1 MGKMMLKSFPEDMSA
16 LTVDPCDLGRTLI
29 DGCYKQTVEVQGRSR
44 EFFTYI
50 PEGTESCRPC
60 LVVAPPSGEDGLEYM
75 ERSGLKAFADE
86 KKMFLFLMIP
96 EDGGWDLSGADADF
110 MNAVYVE
117 AQARDYY
124 VTMQDNFYA
133 CGIGDGADVAQQ
145 AACRMSS
152 EWSGLMTMGDLK
164 TDLGEITL
172 NKEAAGMGA
181 NGELQIAAE
190 RAQLP
195 VWMVVSRWEG
205 ASVSAASYW
214 RANNHSGEEVF
225 STKDADYVWFPV
237 LLRQNLEM
245 DEEMIAQVRVT
256 VGDTECS
263 LSRLE
268 QMWSYIG
275 LARRHRGQERK
286 NLRYFKDPVL
296 CGAERKTMELDGLTR
311 EWYEYVPECCTP
323 DKTWPVVVVMH
334 GRGGTAET
342 FFDISNMY
350 QVANRRKFIVAC
362 PQAGVYQQKKG
373 GLRNVASWSG
383 TLNGKPIDDIGF
395 IRAMLENMESRL
407 PVDKGRIYACGQSSG
422 GMMADTLCEFSG
434 ELFAATVSWSG
445 LYTPARSTVR
455 GERSHD
461 APPSAMMF
469 GEKDRLTAG
478 SAQIP
483 GVPFTISET
492 FKDMIEEKFRRYG
505 LDKSAVQIW
514 KDDPI
519 TWYSYPNSQGVP
531 MFTVGIV
538 DKMVHANYPE
548 ESWISYDQF
557 FCNFMRDED
566 GTVCYRGKRVQK
578 TE

>member
-1 MGKMMLKSFPEDMSA
+1 MAKMDLKCFPKDMSA
-16 LTVDPCDLGRTLI
+16 LPVDPTDLGRTLV
-29 DGCYKQTVEVQGRSR
+29 DGCFKQSVEVQGQKR
-44 EFFTYI
+44 EFITYI
-50 PEGTESCRPC
+50 PEKTASCSPC
-60 LVVAPPSGEDGLEYM
+60 LVVAPPSGEDGLEYI
-75 ERSGLKAFADE
+75 ERSGLKEFADE
-86 KKMFLFLMIP
+86 KKLFLFVMIP
-96 EDGGWDLSGADADF
+96 ENAAWNLSGADADF

-145 AACRMSS
+145 AAARMSS
-152 EWSGLMTMGDLK
+152 EWSGLMTLGDLQ
-164 TDLGEITL
+164 TSLEEITL
-172 NKEAAGMGA
+172 NKEAAGMGD
-181 NGELQIAAE
+181 GELQIAAE
-190 RAQLP
+190 RTQLP

-205 ASVSAASYW
+205 ASVSAASWW
-214 RANNHSGEEVF
+214 RANNRSGEEVF
-225 STKDADYVWFPV
+225 STKDADYIWMPAPI
-237 LLRQNLEM
+237 RQTLEM

-256 VGDTECS
+256 VGDTACS
-263 LSRLE
+263 LARLE

-286 NLRYFKDPVL
+286 NLRYFKDPLL
-296 CGAERKTMELDGLTR
+296 CGAVRKTMEVDGLTR
-311 EWYEYVPECCTP
+311 EWYEYVPKCCTP
-323 DKTWPVVVVMH
+323 DQKWPVVVVMH

-383 TLNGKPIDDIGF
+383 SLDGKSIDDIRF
-395 IRAMLENMESRL
+395 IRTMLEDMEKRL

-422 GMMADTLCEFSG
+422 GMMADTLCEFAG

-455 GERSHD
+455 GERSLD
-461 APPSAMMF
+461 APPSAMIF

-478 SAQIP
+478 TAQIP
-483 GVPFTISET
+483 DVPFTISET
-492 FKDMIEEKFRRYG
+492 FKDMIEEKFRRYQ
-505 LDKSAVQIW
+505 LDKSRVQIW
-514 KDDPI
+514 RDDPI
-519 TWYSYPNSQGVP
+519 TWYCYPDSQGVP

-538 DKMVHANYPE
+538 DHMVHANYPE

-557 FCNFMRDED
+557 FCNFCRDED
-566 GTVCYRGKRVQK
+566 GKVCYRGRRIG
-578 TE
+578 ENN

>member
-1 MGKMMLKSFPEDMSA
+1 MAKMDLKCFPEDMSA
-16 LTVDPCDLGRTLI
+16 LPVDPTDLGRTLV
-29 DGCYKQTVEVQGRSR
+29 DGCFKQSVEVQGQKR
-44 EFFTYI
+44 EFITYI
-50 PEGTESCRPC
+50 PEKTASCSPC
-60 LVVAPPSGEDGLEYM
+60 LVVAPPSGEDGLEYI
-75 ERSGLKAFADE
+75 ERSGLKEFADA
-86 KKMFLFLMIP
+86 KKLFLFVMIP
-96 EDGGWDLSGADADF
+96 ENAAWNLSGADADF

-145 AACRMSS
+145 AAARMSS
-152 EWSGLMTMGDLK
+152 EWSGLMTLGDLQ
-164 TDLGEITL
+164 TSLEEITL
-172 NKEAAGMGA
+172 NKEAAGMGD
-181 NGELQIAAE
+181 GELQIAAE
-190 RAQLP
+190 RTQLP

-205 ASVSAASYW
+205 ASVSAASWW
-214 RANNHSGEEVF
+214 RANNRSGEEVF
-225 STKDADYVWFPV
+225 STKDADYIWMPAPI
-237 LLRQNLEM
+237 RQTLEM

-256 VGDTECS
+256 VGDTACS
-263 LSRLE
+263 LARLE

-286 NLRYFKDPVL
+286 NLRYFKDPLL
-296 CGAERKTMELDGLTR
+296 CGAVRKTMEVDGLTR
-311 EWYEYVPECCTP
+311 EWYEYVPKCCTP
-323 DKTWPVVVVMH
+323 DQKWPVVVVMH

-383 TLNGKPIDDIGF
+383 SLDGKSIDDIRF
-395 IRAMLENMESRL
+395 IRTMLEDMEKRL

-422 GMMADTLCEFSG
+422 GMMADTLCEFAG

-455 GERSHD
+455 GERSLD
-461 APPSAMMF
+461 APPSAMIF

-478 SAQIP
+478 TAQIP
-483 GVPFTISET
+483 DVPFTISET
-492 FKDMIEEKFRRYG
+492 FKDMIEEKFRRYQ
-505 LDKSAVQIW
+505 LDKSRVQIW
-514 KDDPI
+514 RDDPI
-519 TWYSYPNSQGVP
+519 TWYCYPDSQGVP

-538 DKMVHANYPE
+538 DHMVHANYPE

-557 FCNFMRDED
+557 FCNFCRDED
-566 GTVCYRGKRVQK
+566 GKVCYRGRRIG
-578 TE
+578 ENN

>member
-1 MGKMMLKSFPEDMSA
+1 MAKMDLKCFPEDMSA
-16 LTVDPCDLGRTLI
+16 LPVDPTDLGRTLV
-29 DGCYKQTVEVQGRSR
+29 DGCFKQSVEVQGQKR
-44 EFFTYI
+44 EFITYI
-50 PEGTESCRPC
+50 PEKTASCSPC
-60 LVVAPPSGEDGLEYM
+60 LVVAPPSGEDGLEYI
-75 ERSGLKAFADE
+75 ERSGLKEFADE
-86 KKMFLFLMIP
+86 KKLFLFVMIP
-96 EDGGWDLSGADADF
+96 ENAAWNLSGADADF

-145 AACRMSS
+145 AAARMSS
-152 EWSGLMTMGDLK
+152 EWSGLMTLGDLQ
-164 TDLGEITL
+164 TSLEEITL
-172 NKEAAGMGA
+172 NKEAAGMGD
-181 NGELQIAAE
+181 GELQIAAE
-190 RAQLP
+190 RTQLP

-205 ASVSAASYW
+205 ASVSAASWW
-214 RANNHSGEEVF
+214 RANNRSGEEVF
-225 STKDADYVWFPV
+225 STKDADYIWMPAPI
-237 LLRQNLEM
+237 RQTLEM

-256 VGDTECS
+256 VGDTACS
-263 LSRLE
+263 LARLE

-286 NLRYFKDPVL
+286 NLRYFKDPLL
-296 CGAERKTMELDGLTR
+296 CGAVRKTMEVDGLTR
-311 EWYEYVPECCTP
+311 EWYEYVPKCCTP
-323 DKTWPVVVVMH
+323 DQKWPVVVVMH

-383 TLNGKPIDDIGF
+383 SLDGKSIDDIRF
-395 IRAMLENMESRL
+395 IRTMLEDMEKRL

-422 GMMADTLCEFSG
+422 GMMADTLCEFAG
-434 ELFAATVSWSG
+434 GLFAATVSWSG

-455 GERSHD
+455 GERSLD
-461 APPSAMMF
+461 APPSAMIF

-478 SAQIP
+478 TAQIP
-483 GVPFTISET
+483 DVPFTISET
-492 FKDMIEEKFRRYG
+492 FKDMIEEKFRRYQ
-505 LDKSAVQIW
+505 LDKSRVQIW
-514 KDDPI
+514 RDDPI
-519 TWYSYPNSQGVP
+519 TWYCYPDSQGVP

-538 DKMVHANYPE
+538 DHMVHANYPE

-557 FCNFMRDED
+557 FCNFCRDED
-566 GTVCYRGKRVQK
+566 GKVCYRGRRIG
-578 TE
+578 ENN

>member
-1 MGKMMLKSFPEDMSA
+1 MAKMDLKCFTEDMSA
-16 LTVDPCDLGRTLI
+16 LPVDPTDLGRTLV
-29 DGCYKQTVEVQGRSR
+29 DGCFKQSVEVQGQKR
-44 EFFTYI
+44 EFITYI
-50 PEGTESCRPC
+50 PEKTASCSPC
-60 LVVAPPSGEDGLEYM
+60 LVVAPPSGEDGLEYI
-75 ERSGLKAFADE
+75 ERSGLKEFADE
-86 KKMFLFLMIP
+86 KKLFLFVMIP
-96 EDGGWDLSGADADF
+96 ENAAWNLSGADADF

-145 AACRMSS
+145 AAARMSS
-152 EWSGLMTMGDLK
+152 EWSGLMTLGDLQ
-164 TDLGEITL
+164 TSLEEITL
-172 NKEAAGMGA
+172 NKEAAGMGD
-181 NGELQIAAE
+181 GELQIAAE
-190 RAQLP
+190 RTQLP

-205 ASVSAASYW
+205 ASVSAASWW
-214 RANNHSGEEVF
+214 RANNRSGEEVF
-225 STKDADYVWFPV
+225 STKDADYIWMPAPI
-237 LLRQNLEM
+237 RQTLEM

-256 VGDTECS
+256 VGDTACS
-263 LSRLE
+263 LARLE

-286 NLRYFKDPVL
+286 NLRYFKDPLL
-296 CGAERKTMELDGLTR
+296 CGAVRKTMEVDGLTR
-311 EWYEYVPECCTP
+311 EWYEYVPKCCTP
-323 DKTWPVVVVMH
+323 DQKWPVVVVMH

-383 TLNGKPIDDIGF
+383 SLDGKSIDDIRF
-395 IRAMLENMESRL
+395 IRTMLEDMEKRL

-422 GMMADTLCEFSG
+422 GMMADTLCEFAG

-455 GERSHD
+455 GERSLD
-461 APPSAMMF
+461 APPSAMIF

-478 SAQIP
+478 TAQIP
-483 GVPFTISET
+483 DVPFTISET
-492 FKDMIEEKFRRYG
+492 FKDMIEEKFRRYQ
-505 LDKSAVQIW
+505 LDKSRVQIW
-514 KDDPI
+514 RDDPI
-519 TWYSYPNSQGVP
+519 TWYCYPDSQGVP

-538 DKMVHANYPE
+538 DHMVHANYPE

-557 FCNFMRDED
+557 FCNFCRDED
-566 GTVCYRGKRVQK
+566 GKVCYRGRRIG
-578 TE
+578 ENN

>member
-1 MGKMMLKSFPEDMSA
+1 MAKMDLKCFSEDMSA
-16 LTVDPCDLGRTLI
+16 LPVDPTDLGRTLV
-29 DGCYKQTVEVQGRSR
+29 DGCFKQSVEVQGQKR
-44 EFFTYI
+44 EFITYI
-50 PEGTESCRPC
+50 PEKTASCSPC
-60 LVVAPPSGEDGLEYM
+60 LVVAPPSGEDGLEYI
-75 ERSGLKAFADE
+75 ERSGLKEFADE
-86 KKMFLFLMIP
+86 KKLFLFVMIP
-96 EDGGWDLSGADADF
+96 ENAAWNLSGADADF

-145 AACRMSS
+145 AAARMSS
-152 EWSGLMTMGDLK
+152 EWSGLMTLGDLQ
-164 TDLGEITL
+164 TSLEEITL
-172 NKEAAGMGA
+172 NKEAAGMGD
-181 NGELQIAAE
+181 GELQIAAE
-190 RAQLP
+190 RTQLP

-205 ASVSAASYW
+205 ASVSAASWW
-214 RANNHSGEEVF
+214 RANNRSGEEVF
-225 STKDADYVWFPV
+225 STKDADYIWMPAPI
-237 LLRQNLEM
+237 RQTLEM

-256 VGDTECS
+256 VGDTACS
-263 LSRLE
+263 LARLE

-286 NLRYFKDPVL
+286 NLRYFKDPLL
-296 CGAERKTMELDGLTR
+296 CGAVRKTMEVDGLTR
-311 EWYEYVPECCTP
+311 EWYEYVPKCCTP
-323 DKTWPVVVVMH
+323 DQKWPVVVVMH

-383 TLNGKPIDDIGF
+383 SLDGKSIDDIRF
-395 IRAMLENMESRL
+395 IRTMLEDMEKRL

-422 GMMADTLCEFSG
+422 GMMADTLCEFAG

-455 GERSHD
+455 GERSLD
-461 APPSAMMF
+461 APPSAMIF

-478 SAQIP
+478 TAQIP
-483 GVPFTISET
+483 DVPFTISET
-492 FKDMIEEKFRRYG
+492 FKDMIEEKFRRYQ
-505 LDKSAVQIW
+505 LDKSRVQIW
-514 KDDPI
+514 RDDPI
-519 TWYSYPNSQGVP
+519 TWYCYPDSQGVP

-538 DKMVHANYPE
+538 DHMVHANYPE

-557 FCNFMRDED
+557 FCNFCRDED
-566 GTVCYRGKRVQK
+566 GKVCYRGRRIG
-578 TE
+578 ENN

>member
-1 MGKMMLKSFPEDMSA
+1 MAKMDLKCFPEDMSA
-16 LTVDPCDLGRTLI
+16 LPVDPTDLGRTLV
-29 DGCYKQTVEVQGRSR
+29 DGCFKQSVEVQGQKR
-44 EFFTYI
+44 EFITYI
-50 PEGTESCRPC
+50 PEKTASCSPC
-60 LVVAPPSGEDGLEYM
+60 LVVAPPSGEDGLEYI
-75 ERSGLKAFADE
+75 ERSGLKEFADE
-86 KKMFLFLMIP
+86 KKLFLFVMIP
-96 EDGGWDLSGADADF
+96 ENAAWNLSGADADF

-152 EWSGLMTMGDLK
+152 EWSRLMTMGDLQ
-164 TDLGEITL
+164 TSLEEITL
-172 NKEAAGMGA
+172 NKEAAGMGD
-181 NGELQIAAE
+181 GELQIAAE
-190 RAQLP
+190 RTQLP

-205 ASVSAASYW
+205 ASVSAASWW
-214 RANNHSGEEVF
+214 RANNRSGEEVF
-225 STKDADYVWFPV
+225 STKDADYIWMPAPI
-237 LLRQNLEM
+237 RQTLEM

-256 VGDTECS
+256 VGDTACS
-263 LSRLE
+263 LARLE

-286 NLRYFKDPVL
+286 NLRYFKDPLL
-296 CGAERKTMELDGLTR
+296 CGAVRKTMEVDGLTR
-311 EWYEYVPECCTP
+311 EWYEYVPKCCTP
-323 DKTWPVVVVMH
+323 DQKWPVVVVMH

-383 TLNGKPIDDIGF
+383 SLDGKSIDDIRF
-395 IRAMLENMESRL
+395 IRTMLEDMEKRL

-422 GMMADTLCEFSG
+422 GMMADTLCEFAG

-455 GERSHD
+455 GERSLD
-461 APPSAMMF
+461 APPSAMIF

-478 SAQIP
+478 TVQIP
-483 GVPFTISET
+483 DVPFTISET
-492 FKDMIEEKFRRYG
+492 FKDMIEEKFRRYQ
-505 LDKSAVQIW
+505 LDKSRVQIW
-514 KDDPI
+514 RDDPI
-519 TWYSYPNSQGVP
+519 TWYCYPDSQGVP

-538 DKMVHANYPE
+538 DHMVHANYPE

-557 FCNFMRDED
+557 FCNFCRDED
-566 GTVCYRGKRVQK
+566 GKVCYRGRRIG
-578 TE
+578 ENN

>member
-1 MGKMMLKSFPEDMSA
+1 MAKMDLKCFPEDMSA
-16 LTVDPCDLGRTLI
+16 LPVDPTDLGRTLV
-29 DGCYKQTVEVQGRSR
+29 DGCFKQSVEVQGQKR
-44 EFFTYI
+44 EFITYI
-50 PEGTESCRPC
+50 PEKTASCSPC
-60 LVVAPPSGEDGLEYM
+60 LVVAPPSGEDGLEYI
-75 ERSGLKAFADE
+75 ERSGLKEFADE
-86 KKMFLFLMIP
+86 KKLFLFVMIP
-96 EDGGWDLSGADADF
+96 ENAAWNLSGADADF

-145 AACRMSS
+145 AAARMSS
-152 EWSGLMTMGDLK
+152 EWSGLMTLGDLQ
-164 TDLGEITL
+164 TSLEEITL
-172 NKEAAGMGA
+172 NKEAAGMGD
-181 NGELQIAAE
+181 GELQIAAE
-190 RAQLP
+190 RTQLP

-205 ASVSAASYW
+205 ASVSAASWW
-214 RANNHSGEEVF
+214 RANNRSGEEVF
-225 STKDADYVWFPV
+225 STKDADYIWMPAPI
-237 LLRQNLEM
+237 RQTLEM

-256 VGDTECS
+256 VGDTACS
-263 LSRLE
+263 LARLE

-286 NLRYFKDPVL
+286 NLRYFKDPLL
-296 CGAERKTMELDGLTR
+296 CGAVRKTMEVDGLTR
-311 EWYEYVPECCTP
+311 EWYEYVPKCCTP
-323 DKTWPVVVVMH
+323 DQKWPVVVVMH

-383 TLNGKPIDDIGF
+383 SLDGKSIDDIRF
-395 IRAMLENMESRL
+395 IRTMLEDMEKRL

-422 GMMADTLCEFSG
+422 GMMADTLCEFAG

-455 GERSHD
+455 GERSLD
-461 APPSAMMF
+461 APPSAMIF

-478 SAQIP
+478 TAQIP
-483 GVPFTISET
+483 DVPFMISET
-492 FKDMIEEKFRRYG
+492 FKDMIEEKFRRYQ
-505 LDKSAVQIW
+505 LDKSRVQIW
-514 KDDPI
+514 RDDPI
-519 TWYSYPNSQGVP
+519 TWYCYPDSQGVP

-538 DKMVHANYPE
+538 DHMVHANYPE

-557 FCNFMRDED
+557 FCNFCRDED
-566 GTVCYRGKRVQK
+566 GKVCYRGRRIG
-578 TE
+578 ENN

>member
-1 MGKMMLKSFPEDMSA
+1 
-16 LTVDPCDLGRTLI
+16 
-29 DGCYKQTVEVQGRSR
+29 
-44 EFFTYI
+44 
-50 PEGTESCRPC
+50 
-60 LVVAPPSGEDGLEYM
+60 
-75 ERSGLKAFADE
+75 
-86 KKMFLFLMIP
+86 
-96 EDGGWDLSGADADF
+96 
-110 MNAVYVE
+110 
-117 AQARDYY
+117 
-124 VTMQDNFYA
+124 
-133 CGIGDGADVAQQ
+133 
-145 AACRMSS
+145 
-152 EWSGLMTMGDLK
+152 MTMGDLK

-461 APPSAMMF
+461 APPSAMIF

>member
-1 MGKMMLKSFPEDMSA
+1 
-16 LTVDPCDLGRTLI
+16 
-29 DGCYKQTVEVQGRSR
+29 
-44 EFFTYI
+44 
-50 PEGTESCRPC
+50 
-60 LVVAPPSGEDGLEYM
+60 
-75 ERSGLKAFADE
+75 
-86 KKMFLFLMIP
+86 
-96 EDGGWDLSGADADF
+96 

-145 AACRMSS
+145 AAARMSS
-152 EWSGLMTMGDLK
+152 EWSGLMTLGDLQ
-164 TDLGEITL
+164 TSLEEITL
-172 NKEAAGMGA
+172 NKEAAGMGD
-181 NGELQIAAE
+181 GELQIAAE
-190 RAQLP
+190 RTQLP

-205 ASVSAASYW
+205 ASVSAASWW
-214 RANNHSGEEVF
+214 RANNRSGEEVF
-225 STKDADYVWFPV
+225 STKDADYIWMPAPI
-237 LLRQNLEM
+237 RQTLEM

-256 VGDTECS
+256 VGDTACS
-263 LSRLE
+263 LARLE

-286 NLRYFKDPVL
+286 NLRYFKDPLL
-296 CGAERKTMELDGLTR
+296 CGAVRKTMEVDGLTR
-311 EWYEYVPECCTP
+311 EWYEYVPKCCTP
-323 DKTWPVVVVMH
+323 DQKWPVVVVMH

-383 TLNGKPIDDIGF
+383 SLDGKSIDDIRF
-395 IRAMLENMESRL
+395 IRTMLEDMEKRL

-422 GMMADTLCEFSG
+422 GMMADTLCEFAG

-455 GERSHD
+455 GERSLD
-461 APPSAMMF
+461 APPSAMIF

-478 SAQIP
+478 TAQIP
-483 GVPFTISET
+483 DVPFTISET
-492 FKDMIEEKFRRYG
+492 FKDMIEEKFRRYQ
-505 LDKSAVQIW
+505 LDKSRVQIW
-514 KDDPI
+514 RDDPI
-519 TWYSYPNSQGVP
+519 TWYCYPDSQGVP

-538 DKMVHANYPE
+538 DHMVHANYPE

-557 FCNFMRDED
+557 FCNFCRDED
-566 GTVCYRGKRVQK
+566 GKVCYRGRRIG
-578 TE
+578 ENN

>member
-1 MGKMMLKSFPEDMSA
+1 MAKMDLKCFPEDMSA
-16 LTVDPCDLGRTLI
+16 LPVDPTDLGRTLV
-29 DGCYKQTVEVQGRSR
+29 DGCFKQSVEVQGQKR
-44 EFFTYI
+44 EFITYI
-50 PEGTESCRPC
+50 PEKTASCSPC
-60 LVVAPPSGEDGLEYM
+60 LVVAPPSGEDGLEYI
-75 ERSGLKAFADE
+75 ERSGLKEFADE
-86 KKMFLFLMIP
+86 KKLFLFVMIP
-96 EDGGWDLSGADADF
+96 ENAAWNLSGADADF

-145 AACRMSS
+145 AAARMSS
-152 EWSGLMTMGDLK
+152 EWSGLMTLGDLQ
-164 TDLGEITL
+164 TSLEEITL
-172 NKEAAGMGA
+172 NKEAAGMGD
-181 NGELQIAAE
+181 GELQIAAE
-190 RAQLP
+190 RTQLP
-195 VWMVVSRWEG
+195 VWMVVERWEG
-205 ASVSAASYW
+205 ANVKAAAHW
-214 RANNHSGEEVF
+214 RANNRSGEEVF
-225 STKDADYVWFPV
+225 STKDADYIWMPAPI
-237 LLRQNLEM
+237 RQTLEM

-256 VGDTECS
+256 VGDTACS
-263 LSRLE
+263 LARLE

-286 NLRYFKDPVL
+286 NLRYFKDPLL
-296 CGAERKTMELDGLTR
+296 CGAVRKTMEVDGLTR
-311 EWYEYVPECCTP
+311 EWYEYVPKCCTP
-323 DKTWPVVVVMH
+323 DQKWPVVVVMH

-383 TLNGKPIDDIGF
+383 SLDGKSIDDIRF
-395 IRAMLENMESRL
+395 IRTMLEDMEKRL

-422 GMMADTLCEFSG
+422 GMMADTLCEFAG

-455 GERSHD
+455 GERSLD
-461 APPSAMMF
+461 APPSAMIF

-478 SAQIP
+478 TAQIP
-483 GVPFTISET
+483 DVPFTISET
-492 FKDMIEEKFRRYG
+492 FKDMIEEKFRRYQ
-505 LDKSAVQIW
+505 LDKSRVQIW
-514 KDDPI
+514 RDDPI
-519 TWYSYPNSQGVP
+519 TWYCYPDSQGVP

-538 DKMVHANYPE
+538 DHMVHANYPE

-557 FCNFMRDED
+557 FCNFCRDED
-566 GTVCYRGKRVQK
+566 GKVCYRGRRIG
-578 TE
+578 ENN

>member
-1 MGKMMLKSFPEDMSA
+1 MAKMDLKCFPEDMSA
-16 LTVDPCDLGRTLI
+16 LPVDPTDLGRTLV
-29 DGCYKQTVEVQGRSR
+29 DGCFKQSVEVQGQKR
-44 EFFTYI
+44 EFITYI
-50 PEGTESCRPC
+50 PEKTASCSPC
-60 LVVAPPSGEDGLEYM
+60 LVVAPPSGEDGLEYI
-75 ERSGLKAFADE
+75 ERSGLKEFADE
-86 KKMFLFLMIP
+86 KKLFLFVMIP
-96 EDGGWDLSGADADF
+96 ENAAWNLSGADADF

-145 AACRMSS
+145 AAARMSS
-152 EWSGLMTMGDLK
+152 EWSGLMTMGDLQ
-164 TDLGEITL
+164 TSLEEITL
-172 NKEAAGMGA
+172 NKEAAGMGD
-181 NGELQIAAE
+181 GELQIAAE
-190 RAQLP
+190 RTQLP

-205 ASVSAASYW
+205 ASVSAASWW
-214 RANNHSGEEVF
+214 RANNRSGEEVF
-225 STKDADYVWFPV
+225 STKDADYIWMPAPI
-237 LLRQNLEM
+237 RQTLEM

-256 VGDTECS
+256 VGDTACS
-263 LSRLE
+263 LARLE

-286 NLRYFKDPVL
+286 NLRYFKDPLL
-296 CGAERKTMELDGLTR
+296 CGAVRKTMEVDGLTR
-311 EWYEYVPECCTP
+311 EWYEYVPKCCTP
-323 DKTWPVVVVMH
+323 DQKWPVVVVMH

-383 TLNGKPIDDIGF
+383 SLDGKSIDDIRF
-395 IRAMLENMESRL
+395 IRTMLEDMEKRL

-422 GMMADTLCEFSG
+422 GMMADTLCEFAG

-455 GERSHD
+455 GERSLD
-461 APPSAMMF
+461 APPSAMIF

-478 SAQIP
+478 TAQIP
-483 GVPFTISET
+483 DVPFTISET
-492 FKDMIEEKFRRYG
+492 FKDMIEEKFRRYQ
-505 LDKSAVQIW
+505 LDKSRVQIW
-514 KDDPI
+514 RDDPI
-519 TWYSYPNSQGVP
+519 TWYCYPDSQGVP

-538 DKMVHANYPE
+538 DHMVHANYPE

-557 FCNFMRDED
+557 FCNFCRDED
-566 GTVCYRGKRVQK
+566 GKVCYRGRRIG
-578 TE
+578 ENN

>member
-1 MGKMMLKSFPEDMSA
+1 MAKMDLKCFPEDMSA
-16 LTVDPCDLGRTLI
+16 LPVDPTDLGRTLV
-29 DGCYKQTVEVQGRSR
+29 DGCFKQSVEVQGQKR
-44 EFFTYI
+44 EFITYI
-50 PEGTESCRPC
+50 PEKTASCSPC
-60 LVVAPPSGEDGLEYM
+60 LVVAPPSGEDGLEYI
-75 ERSGLKAFADE
+75 ERSGLKEFADE
-86 KKMFLFLMIP
+86 KKLFLFVMIP
-96 EDGGWDLSGADADF
+96 ENAAWNLSGADADF

-117 AQARDYY
+117 DQARDYY

-152 EWSGLMTMGDLK
+152 EWSGLMTMGDLQ
-164 TDLGEITL
+164 TSLEEITL
-172 NKEAAGMGA
+172 NKEAAGMGD
-181 NGELQIAAE
+181 GELQIAAE
-190 RAQLP
+190 RTQLP

-205 ASVSAASYW
+205 ASVSAASWW
-214 RANNHSGEEVF
+214 RANNRSGEEVF
-225 STKDADYVWFPV
+225 STKDADYIWMPAPI
-237 LLRQNLEM
+237 RQTLEM

-256 VGDTECS
+256 VGDTACS
-263 LSRLE
+263 LARLE

-286 NLRYFKDPVL
+286 NLRYFKDPLL
-296 CGAERKTMELDGLTR
+296 CGAVRKTMEVDGLTR
-311 EWYEYVPECCTP
+311 EWYEYVPKCCTP
-323 DKTWPVVVVMH
+323 DQKWPVVVVMH

-383 TLNGKPIDDIGF
+383 SLDGKSIDDIRF
-395 IRAMLENMESRL
+395 IRTMLEDMEKRL

-422 GMMADTLCEFSG
+422 GMMADTLCEFAG

-455 GERSHD
+455 GERSLD
-461 APPSAMMF
+461 APPSAMIF

-478 SAQIP
+478 TAQIP
-483 GVPFTISET
+483 DVPFTISET
-492 FKDMIEEKFRRYG
+492 FKDMIEEKFRRYQ
-505 LDKSAVQIW
+505 LDKSRVQIW
-514 KDDPI
+514 RDDPI
-519 TWYSYPNSQGVP
+519 TWYCYPDSQGVP

-538 DKMVHANYPE
+538 DHMVHANYPE

-557 FCNFMRDED
+557 FCNFCRDED
-566 GTVCYRGKRVQK
+566 GKVCYRGRRIG
-578 TE
+578 ENN

>member
-1 MGKMMLKSFPEDMSA
+1 MAKMDLKCFPEDMSA
-16 LTVDPCDLGRTLI
+16 LPVDPTDLGRTLV
-29 DGCYKQTVEVQGRSR
+29 DGCFKQSVEVQGQKR
-44 EFFTYI
+44 EFITYI
-50 PEGTESCRPC
+50 PEKTASCSPC
-60 LVVAPPSGEDGLEYM
+60 LVVAPPSGEDGLEYI
-75 ERSGLKAFADE
+75 ERSGLKEFADE
-86 KKMFLFLMIP
+86 KKLFLFVMIP
-96 EDGGWDLSGADADF
+96 ENAAWNLSGADADF

-145 AACRMSS
+145 AAARMSS
-152 EWSGLMTMGDLK
+152 EWSGLMTLGDLQ
-164 TDLGEITL
+164 TSLEEITL
-172 NKEAAGMGA
+172 NKEAAGMGD
-181 NGELQIAAE
+181 GELQIAAE
-190 RAQLP
+190 RTQLP

-205 ASVSAASYW
+205 ASVSAASWW
-214 RANNHSGEEVF
+214 RANNRSGEEVF
-225 STKDADYVWFPV
+225 STKDADYIWMPAPI
-237 LLRQNLEM
+237 RQTLEM

-256 VGDTECS
+256 VGDTACS
-263 LSRLE
+263 LARLE

-286 NLRYFKDPVL
+286 NLRYFKDPLL
-296 CGAERKTMELDGLTR
+296 CGAVRKTMEVDGLTR
-311 EWYEYVPECCTP
+311 EWYEYVPKCCTP
-323 DKTWPVVVVMH
+323 DQKWPVVVVMH

-383 TLNGKPIDDIGF
+383 SLDGKSIDDIRF
-395 IRAMLENMESRL
+395 IRTMLEDMEKRL

-422 GMMADTLCEFSG
+422 GMMADTLCEFAG

-455 GERSHD
+455 GERSLD
-461 APPSAMMF
+461 APPSAMIF

-478 SAQIP
+478 TAQIP
-483 GVPFTISET
+483 DVPFPISET
-492 FKDMIEEKFRRYG
+492 FKDMIEEKFRRYQ
-505 LDKSAVQIW
+505 LDKSRVQIW
-514 KDDPI
+514 RDDPI
-519 TWYSYPNSQGVP
+519 TWYCYPDSQGVP

-538 DKMVHANYPE
+538 DHMVHANYPE

-557 FCNFMRDED
+557 FCNFCRDED
-566 GTVCYRGKRVQK
+566 GKVCYRGRRIG
-578 TE
+578 ENN

>member
-1 MGKMMLKSFPEDMSA
+1 MAKMDLKCFPEDMSA
-16 LTVDPCDLGRTLI
+16 LPVDPTDLGRTLV
-29 DGCYKQTVEVQGRSR
+29 DGCFKQSVEVQGQKR
-44 EFFTYI
+44 EFITYI
-50 PEGTESCRPC
+50 PEKTASCSPC
-60 LVVAPPSGEDGLEYM
+60 LVVAPPSGEDGLEYI
-75 ERSGLKAFADE
+75 ERSGLKEFADE
-86 KKMFLFLMIP
+86 KKLFLFVMIP
-96 EDGGWDLSGADADF
+96 ENAAWNLSGADADF

-152 EWSGLMTMGDLK
+152 EWSGLMTMGDLQ
-164 TDLGEITL
+164 TSLEEITL
-172 NKEAAGMGA
+172 NKEAAGMGD
-181 NGELQIAAE
+181 GELQIAAE
-190 RAQLP
+190 RTQLP

-205 ASVSAASYW
+205 ASVSAAFWW
-214 RANNHSGEEVF
+214 RANNRSGEEVF
-225 STKDADYVWFPV
+225 STKDADYIWMPAPI
-237 LLRQNLEM
+237 RQTLEM

-256 VGDTECS
+256 VGDTACS
-263 LSRLE
+263 LARLE

-286 NLRYFKDPVL
+286 NLRYFKDPLL
-296 CGAERKTMELDGLTR
+296 CGAVRKTMEVDGLTR
-311 EWYEYVPECCTP
+311 EWYEYVPKCCTP
-323 DKTWPVVVVMH
+323 DQKWPVVVVMH

-383 TLNGKPIDDIGF
+383 SLDGKSIDDIRF
-395 IRAMLENMESRL
+395 IRTMLEDMEKRL

-422 GMMADTLCEFSG
+422 GMMADTLCEFAG

-455 GERSHD
+455 GERSLD
-461 APPSAMMF
+461 APPSAMIF

-478 SAQIP
+478 TAQIP
-483 GVPFTISET
+483 DVPFTISET
-492 FKDMIEEKFRRYG
+492 FKDMIEEKFRRYQ
-505 LDKSAVQIW
+505 LDKSRVQIW
-514 KDDPI
+514 RDDPI
-519 TWYSYPNSQGVP
+519 TWYCYPDSQGVP

-538 DKMVHANYPE
+538 DHMVHANYPE

-557 FCNFMRDED
+557 FCNFCRDED
-566 GTVCYRGKRVQK
+566 GKVCYRGRRIG
-578 TE
+578 ENN

>member
-1 MGKMMLKSFPEDMSA
+1 MAKMDLKCFPEDMSA
-16 LTVDPCDLGRTLI
+16 LPVDPTDLGRTLV
-29 DGCYKQTVEVQGRSR
+29 DGCFKQSVEVQGQKR
-44 EFFTYI
+44 EFITYI
-50 PEGTESCRPC
+50 PEKTASCSPC
-60 LVVAPPSGEDGLEYM
+60 LVVAPPSGEDGLEYI
-75 ERSGLKAFADE
+75 ERSGLKEFADE
-86 KKMFLFLMIP
+86 KKLFLFVMIP
-96 EDGGWDLSGADADF
+96 ENAAWNLSGADADF

-145 AACRMSS
+145 AAARMSS
-152 EWSGLMTMGDLK
+152 EWSGLMTLGDLQ
-164 TDLGEITL
+164 TSLEEITL
-172 NKEAAGMGA
+172 NKEAAGMGD
-181 NGELQIAAE
+181 GELQIAAE
-190 RAQLP
+190 RTQLP

-205 ASVSAASYW
+205 ASVSAASWW
-214 RANNHSGEEVF
+214 RANNRSGEEVF
-225 STKDADYVWFPV
+225 STKDADYIWMPAPI
-237 LLRQNLEM
+237 RQTLEM

-256 VGDTECS
+256 VGDTACS
-263 LSRLE
+263 LARLE

-286 NLRYFKDPVL
+286 NLRYFKDPLL
-296 CGAERKTMELDGLTR
+296 CGAVRKTMEVDGLTR
-311 EWYEYVPECCTP
+311 EWYEYVPKCCTP
-323 DKTWPVVVVMH
+323 DQKWPVVVVMH

-383 TLNGKPIDDIGF
+383 SLDGKSIDDIRF
-395 IRAMLENMESRL
+395 IRTMLEDMEKRL

-422 GMMADTLCEFSG
+422 GMMADTLCEFAG

-455 GERSHD
+455 GERSLD
-461 APPSAMMF
+461 APPSAMIF

-478 SAQIP
+478 TAQIP
-483 GVPFTISET
+483 DVPFTISET
-492 FKDMIEEKFRRYG
+492 FKDMIEEKFRRYQ
-505 LDKSAVQIW
+505 LDKSRVQIW
-514 KDDPI
+514 RDDPI
-519 TWYSYPNSQGVP
+519 TWYCYPDSQGVP

-538 DKMVHANYPE
+538 DHMVHANYPE

-557 FCNFMRDED
+557 FCNFCRDED
-566 GTVCYRGKRVQK
+566 GKVCYRGRRIG
-578 TE
+578 ENN

>member
-1 MGKMMLKSFPEDMSA
+1 MAKMDLKCFPEDMSA
-16 LTVDPCDLGRTLI
+16 LPVDPTDLGRTLV
-29 DGCYKQTVEVQGRSR
+29 DGCFKQSVEVQGQKR
-44 EFFTYI
+44 EFITYI
-50 PEGTESCRPC
+50 PEKTASCSPC
-60 LVVAPPSGEDGLEYM
+60 LVVAPPSGEDGLEYI
-75 ERSGLKAFADE
+75 ERSGLKEFADE
-86 KKMFLFLMIP
+86 KKLFLFVMIP
-96 EDGGWDLSGADADF
+96 ENAAWNLSGADADF

-152 EWSGLMTMGDLK
+152 EWSGLMTMGDLQ
-164 TDLGEITL
+164 TSLEEITL
-172 NKEAAGMGA
+172 NKEAAGMGD
-181 NGELQIAAE
+181 GELQIAAE
-190 RAQLP
+190 RTQLP

-205 ASVSAASYW
+205 ASVSAASWW
-214 RANNHSGEEVF
+214 RANNRSGEEVF
-225 STKDADYVWFPV
+225 STKDADYIWMPAPI
-237 LLRQNLEM
+237 RQTLEM

-256 VGDTECS
+256 VGDTACS
-263 LSRLE
+263 LARLE

-286 NLRYFKDPVL
+286 NLRYFKDPLL
-296 CGAERKTMELDGLTR
+296 CGAVRKTMEVDGLTR
-311 EWYEYVPECCTP
+311 EWYEYVPKCCTP
-323 DKTWPVVVVMH
+323 DQKWPVVVVMH

-373 GLRNVASWSG
+373 GLRNVASWSRS
-383 TLNGKPIDDIGF
+383 LDGKSIDDIRF
-395 IRAMLENMESRL
+395 IRTMLEDMEKRL

-422 GMMADTLCEFSG
+422 GMMADTLCEFAG

-455 GERSHD
+455 GERSLD
-461 APPSAMMF
+461 APPSAMIF

-478 SAQIP
+478 TAQIP
-483 GVPFTISET
+483 DVPFTISET
-492 FKDMIEEKFRRYG
+492 FKDMIEEKFRRYQ
-505 LDKSAVQIW
+505 LDKSRVQIW
-514 KDDPI
+514 RDDPI
-519 TWYSYPNSQGVP
+519 TWYCYPDSQGVP

-538 DKMVHANYPE
+538 DHMVHANYPE

-557 FCNFMRDED
+557 FCNFCRDED
-566 GTVCYRGKRVQK
+566 GKVCYRGRRIG
-578 TE
+578 ENN

>member
-1 MGKMMLKSFPEDMSA
+1 MAKMDLKCFPEDMSA
-16 LTVDPCDLGRTLI
+16 LPVDPTDLGRTLV
-29 DGCYKQTVEVQGRSR
+29 DGCFKQSVEVQGQKR
-44 EFFTYI
+44 EFITYI
-50 PEGTESCRPC
+50 PEKTASCSPC
-60 LVVAPPSGEDGLEYM
+60 LVVAPPSGEDGLEYI
-75 ERSGLKAFADE
+75 ERSGLKEFADE
-86 KKMFLFLMIP
+86 KKLFLFVMIP
-96 EDGGWDLSGADADF
+96 ENAAWNLSGADADF

-133 CGIGDGADVAQQ
+133 CGIRDGADVAQQ

-152 EWSGLMTMGDLK
+152 EWSGLMTLGDLQ
-164 TDLGEITL
+164 TSLEEITL
-172 NKEAAGMGA
+172 NKEAAGMGD
-181 NGELQIAAE
+181 GELQIAAE
-190 RAQLP
+190 RTQLP

-205 ASVSAASYW
+205 ASVSAASWW
-214 RANNHSGEEVF
+214 RANNRSGEEVF
-225 STKDADYVWFPV
+225 STKDADYIWMPAPI
-237 LLRQNLEM
+237 RQTLEM

-256 VGDTECS
+256 VGDTACS
-263 LSRLE
+263 LARLE

-286 NLRYFKDPVL
+286 NLRYFKDPLL
-296 CGAERKTMELDGLTR
+296 CGAVRKTMEVDGLTR
-311 EWYEYVPECCTP
+311 EWYEYVPKCCTP
-323 DKTWPVVVVMH
+323 DQKWPVVVVMH

-383 TLNGKPIDDIGF
+383 SLDGKSIDDIRF
-395 IRAMLENMESRL
+395 IRTVLEDMEKRL

-422 GMMADTLCEFSG
+422 GMMADTLCEFAG

-455 GERSHD
+455 GERSLD
-461 APPSAMMF
+461 APPSAMIF

-478 SAQIP
+478 TAQIP
-483 GVPFTISET
+483 DVPFTISET
-492 FKDMIEEKFRRYG
+492 FKDMIEEKFRRYQ
-505 LDKSAVQIW
+505 LDKSRVQIW
-514 KDDPI
+514 RDDPI
-519 TWYSYPNSQGVP
+519 TWYCYPDSQGVP

-538 DKMVHANYPE
+538 DHMVHANYPE

-557 FCNFMRDED
+557 FCNFCRDED
-566 GTVCYRGKRVQK
+566 GKVCYRGRRIG
-578 TE
+578 ENN

>member
-1 MGKMMLKSFPEDMSA
+1 MAKMDLKCFPEDMSA
-16 LTVDPCDLGRTLI
+16 LPVDPTDLGRTLV
-29 DGCYKQTVEVQGRSR
+29 DGCFKQSVEVQGQKR
-44 EFFTYI
+44 EFITYI
-50 PEGTESCRPC
+50 PEKTASCSPC
-60 LVVAPPSGEDGLEYM
+60 LVVAPPSGEDGLEYI
-75 ERSGLKAFADE
+75 ERSGLKEFADE
-86 KKMFLFLMIP
+86 KKLFLFVMIP
-96 EDGGWDLSGADADF
+96 ENAAWNLSGADADF

-152 EWSGLMTMGDLK
+152 EWSGLMTMGDLQ
-164 TDLGEITL
+164 TSLEEITL
-172 NKEAAGMGA
+172 NKEAAGMGD
-181 NGELQIAAE
+181 GELQIAAE
-190 RAQLP
+190 RTQLP

-205 ASVSAASYW
+205 ASVSAASWW
-214 RANNHSGEEVF
+214 RANNRSGEEVF
-225 STKDADYVWFPV
+225 STKDADYIWMPAPI
-237 LLRQNLEM
+237 RQTLEM

-256 VGDTECS
+256 VGDTACS
-263 LSRLE
+263 LARLE
-268 QMWSYIG
+268 QMGSDIG

-286 NLRYFKDPVL
+286 NLRYFKDPLL
-296 CGAERKTMELDGLTR
+296 CGAVRKTMEVDGLTR
-311 EWYEYVPECCTP
+311 EWYEYVPKCCTP
-323 DKTWPVVVVMH
+323 DQKWPVVVVMH

-383 TLNGKPIDDIGF
+383 SLDGKSIDDIRF
-395 IRAMLENMESRL
+395 IRTMLEDMEKRL

-422 GMMADTLCEFSG
+422 GMMADTLCEFAG

-455 GERSHD
+455 GERSLD
-461 APPSAMMF
+461 APPSAMIF

-478 SAQIP
+478 TAQIP
-483 GVPFTISET
+483 DVPFTISET
-492 FKDMIEEKFRRYG
+492 FKDMIEEKFRRYQ
-505 LDKSAVQIW
+505 LDKSRVQIW
-514 KDDPI
+514 RDDPI
-519 TWYSYPNSQGVP
+519 TWYCYPDSQGVP

-538 DKMVHANYPE
+538 DHMVHANYPE

-557 FCNFMRDED
+557 FCNFCRDED
-566 GTVCYRGKRVQK
+566 GKVCYRGRRIG
-578 TE
+578 ENN

>member
-1 MGKMMLKSFPEDMSA
+1 MAKMDLKCFPEDMSA
-16 LTVDPCDLGRTLI
+16 LPVDPTDLGRTLV
-29 DGCYKQTVEVQGRSR
+29 DGCFKQSVEVQGQKR
-44 EFFTYI
+44 EFITYI
-50 PEGTESCRPC
+50 PEKTASCSPC
-60 LVVAPPSGEDGLEYM
+60 LVVAPPSGEDGLEYI
-75 ERSGLKAFADE
+75 ERSGLKEFADE
-86 KKMFLFLMIP
+86 KKLFLFVMIP
-96 EDGGWDLSGADADF
+96 ENAAWNLSGADADF

-145 AACRMSS
+145 AAARMSS
-152 EWSGLMTMGDLK
+152 EWSGLMTLGDLQ
-164 TDLGEITL
+164 TSLEEITL
-172 NKEAAGMGA
+172 NKEAAGMGD
-181 NGELQIAAE
+181 GELQIAAE
-190 RAQLP
+190 RTQLP

-205 ASVSAASYW
+205 ASVSAASWW
-214 RANNHSGEEVF
+214 RANNRSGEEVF
-225 STKDADYVWFPV
+225 STKDADYIWMPAPI
-237 LLRQNLEM
+237 RQTLEM

-256 VGDTECS
+256 VGDTACS
-263 LSRLE
+263 LARLE

-286 NLRYFKDPVL
+286 NLRYFKDPLL
-296 CGAERKTMELDGLTR
+296 CGAVRKTMEVDGLTR
-311 EWYEYVPECCTP
+311 EWYEYVPKCCTP
-323 DKTWPVVVVMH
+323 DQKWPVVVVMH

-383 TLNGKPIDDIGF
+383 SLDGKSIDDIRF
-395 IRAMLENMESRL
+395 IRTMLEDMEKRL

-422 GMMADTLCEFSG
+422 GMMADTLCEFAG

-455 GERSHD
+455 GDRSLD
-461 APPSAMMF
+461 APPSAMIF

-478 SAQIP
+478 TAQIP
-483 GVPFTISET
+483 DVPFTISET
-492 FKDMIEEKFRRYG
+492 FKDMIEEKFRRYQ
-505 LDKSAVQIW
+505 LDKSRVQIW
-514 KDDPI
+514 RDDPI
-519 TWYSYPNSQGVP
+519 TWYCYPDSQGVP

-538 DKMVHANYPE
+538 DHMVHANYPE

-557 FCNFMRDED
+557 FCNFCRDED
-566 GTVCYRGKRVQK
+566 GKVCYRGRRIG
-578 TE
+578 ENN

>member
-1 MGKMMLKSFPEDMSA
+1 MAKMDLKCFPEDMSA
-16 LTVDPCDLGRTLI
+16 LPVDPTDLGRTLV
-29 DGCYKQTVEVQGRSR
+29 DGCFKQSVEVQGQKR
-44 EFFTYI
+44 EFITYI
-50 PEGTESCRPC
+50 PEKTASCSPC
-60 LVVAPPSGEDGLEYM
+60 LVVAPPSGEDGLEYI
-75 ERSGLKAFADE
+75 ERSGLKEFADE
-86 KKMFLFLMIP
+86 KKLFLFVMIP
-96 EDGGWDLSGADADF
+96 ENASWNLSGADADF

-145 AACRMSS
+145 AAARMSS
-152 EWSGLMTMGDLK
+152 EWSGLMTLGDLQ
-164 TDLGEITL
+164 TSLEEITL
-172 NKEAAGMGA
+172 NKEAAGMGD
-181 NGELQIAAE
+181 GELQIAAE
-190 RAQLP
+190 RTQLP

-205 ASVSAASYW
+205 ASVSAASWW
-214 RANNHSGEEVF
+214 RANNRSGEEVF
-225 STKDADYVWFPV
+225 STKDADYIWMPAPI
-237 LLRQNLEM
+237 RQTLEM

-256 VGDTECS
+256 VGDTACS
-263 LSRLE
+263 LARLE

-286 NLRYFKDPVL
+286 NLRYFKDPLL
-296 CGAERKTMELDGLTR
+296 CGAVRKTMEVDGLTR
-311 EWYEYVPECCTP
+311 EWYEYVPKCCTP
-323 DKTWPVVVVMH
+323 DQKWPVVVVMH

-383 TLNGKPIDDIGF
+383 SLDGKSIDDIRF
-395 IRAMLENMESRL
+395 IRTMLEDMEKRL

-422 GMMADTLCEFSG
+422 GMMADTLCEFAG

-455 GERSHD
+455 GERSLD
-461 APPSAMMF
+461 APPSAMIF

-478 SAQIP
+478 TAQIP
-483 GVPFTISET
+483 DVPFTISET
-492 FKDMIEEKFRRYG
+492 FKDMIEEKFRRYQ
-505 LDKSAVQIW
+505 LDKSRVQIW
-514 KDDPI
+514 RDDPI
-519 TWYSYPNSQGVP
+519 TWYCYPDSQGVP

-538 DKMVHANYPE
+538 DHMVHANYPE

-557 FCNFMRDED
+557 FCNFCRDED
-566 GTVCYRGKRVQK
+566 GKVCYRGRRIG
-578 TE
+578 ENN

>member
-1 MGKMMLKSFPEDMSA
+1 MAKMDLKCFPEDMSA
-16 LTVDPCDLGRTLI
+16 LPVDPTDLGRTLV
-29 DGCYKQTVEVQGRSR
+29 DGCFKQSVEVQGQKR
-44 EFFTYI
+44 EFITYI
-50 PEGTESCRPC
+50 PEKTASCSPC
-60 LVVAPPSGEDGLEYM
+60 LVVAPPSGEDGLEYI
-75 ERSGLKAFADE
+75 ERSGLKEFADE
-86 KKMFLFLMIP
+86 KKLFLFVMIP
-96 EDGGWDLSGADADF
+96 ENAAWNLSGADADF

-145 AACRMSS
+145 AAARMSS
-152 EWSGLMTMGDLK
+152 EWSGLMTLGDLQ
-164 TDLGEITL
+164 TSLEEITL
-172 NKEAAGMGA
+172 NKEAAGMGD
-181 NGELQIAAE
+181 GELQIAAE
-190 RAQLP
+190 RTQLP

-205 ASVSAASYW
+205 ASVSAASWW
-214 RANNHSGEEVF
+214 RANNRSGEEVF
-225 STKDADYVWFPV
+225 STKDADYIWMPAPI
-237 LLRQNLEM
+237 RQTLEM

-256 VGDTECS
+256 VGDTACS
-263 LSRLE
+263 LARLE

-286 NLRYFKDPVL
+286 NLRYFKDPLL
-296 CGAERKTMELDGLTR
+296 CGAVRKTMEVDGLTR
-311 EWYEYVPECCTP
+311 EWYEYVPKCCTP
-323 DKTWPVVVVMH
+323 DQKWPVVVVMH
-334 GRGGTAET
+334 GRGGTTET

-383 TLNGKPIDDIGF
+383 SLDGKSIDDIRF
-395 IRAMLENMESRL
+395 IRTMLEDMEKRL

-422 GMMADTLCEFSG
+422 GMMADTLCEFAG

-455 GERSHD
+455 GERSLD
-461 APPSAMMF
+461 APPSAMIF

-478 SAQIP
+478 TAQIP
-483 GVPFTISET
+483 DVPFTISET
-492 FKDMIEEKFRRYG
+492 FKDMIEEKFRRYQ
-505 LDKSAVQIW
+505 LDKSRVQIW
-514 KDDPI
+514 RDDPI
-519 TWYSYPNSQGVP
+519 TWYCYPDSQGVP

-538 DKMVHANYPE
+538 DHMVHANYPE

-557 FCNFMRDED
+557 FCNFCRDED
-566 GTVCYRGKRVQK
+566 GKVCYRGRRIG
-578 TE
+578 ENN

>member
-1 MGKMMLKSFPEDMSA
+1 MAKMDLKCFPEDMSA
-16 LTVDPCDLGRTLI
+16 LPVDPTDLGRTLV
-29 DGCYKQTVEVQGRSR
+29 DGCFKQSVEVQGQKR
-44 EFFTYI
+44 EFITYI
-50 PEGTESCRPC
+50 PEKTASCSPC
-60 LVVAPPSGEDGLEYM
+60 LVVAPPSGEDGLEYI
-75 ERSGLKAFADE
+75 ERSGLKEFADE
-86 KKMFLFLMIP
+86 KKLFLFVMIP
-96 EDGGWDLSGADADF
+96 ENAAWNLSGADADF

-145 AACRMSS
+145 AAARMSS
-152 EWSGLMTMGDLK
+152 EWSGLMTLGDLQ
-164 TDLGEITL
+164 TSLEEITL
-172 NKEAAGMGA
+172 NKEAAGMGD
-181 NGELQIAAE
+181 GELQIAAE
-190 RAQLP
+190 RTQLP
-195 VWMVVSRWEG
+195 VWMVVSRGEG
-205 ASVSAASYW
+205 ASVSAASWW
-214 RANNHSGEEVF
+214 RANNRSGEEVF
-225 STKDADYVWFPV
+225 STKDADYIWMPAPI
-237 LLRQNLEM
+237 RQTLEM

-256 VGDTECS
+256 VGDTACS
-263 LSRLE
+263 LARLE

-286 NLRYFKDPVL
+286 NLRYFKDPLL
-296 CGAERKTMELDGLTR
+296 CGAVRKTMEVDGLTR
-311 EWYEYVPECCTP
+311 EWYEYVPKCCTP
-323 DKTWPVVVVMH
+323 DQKWPVVVVMH

-383 TLNGKPIDDIGF
+383 SLDGKSIDDIRF
-395 IRAMLENMESRL
+395 IRTMLEDMEKRL

-422 GMMADTLCEFSG
+422 GMMADTLCEFAG

-455 GERSHD
+455 GERSLD
-461 APPSAMMF
+461 APPSAMIF

-478 SAQIP
+478 TAQIP
-483 GVPFTISET
+483 DVPFTISET
-492 FKDMIEEKFRRYG
+492 FKDMIEEKFRRYQ
-505 LDKSAVQIW
+505 LDKSRVQIW
-514 KDDPI
+514 RDDPI
-519 TWYSYPNSQGVP
+519 TWYCYPDSQGVP

-538 DKMVHANYPE
+538 DHMVHANYPE

-557 FCNFMRDED
+557 FCNFCRDED
-566 GTVCYRGKRVQK
+566 GKVCYRGRRIG
-578 TE
+578 ENN